1 MFYQPAYIP
10 ANLQLG
16 DIIAMEIHA
25 EIIRIPAGY
34 FVDKKWGH
42 PRFFCCL
49 QAAYDSLIDE
59 GYVMM

>member
-1 MFYQPAYIP
+1 MFYKPSFTQ
-10 ANLQLG
+10 ANYQG
-16 DIIAMEIHA
+16 QWAIEVHA

-34 FVDKKWGH
+34 FVDKKWGS

-49 QAAYDSLIDE
+49 QAAYDYLIDE